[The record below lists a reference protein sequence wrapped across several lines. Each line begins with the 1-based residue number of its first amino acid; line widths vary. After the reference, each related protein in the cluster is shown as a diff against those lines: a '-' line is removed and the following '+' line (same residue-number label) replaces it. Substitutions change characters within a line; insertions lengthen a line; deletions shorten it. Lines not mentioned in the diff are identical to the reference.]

1 MQQNQEPLNSLCI
14 VRLSAIGDVCHAV
27 ATVQAIQR
35 TMPDLTI
42 SWIIGRVEHALIGD
56 LPGVEFIVFDKNRGF
71 KAYLELRRALQARA
85 PFDALLQMQTSLRA
99 NLVGAMI
106 QARRKIGFPPSKAKE
121 LHGFFVTEHLPET
134 DAFHVL
140 DVFKHFT
147 SGLGITD
154 CETTWDIPLPTA
166 AITRAR
172 HWLGEANDYAL
183 ICPSASNAERNWLP
197 DRYATIARHCHERGL
212 KVVLTGS
219 PAEREIAL
227 AAEIEALANI
237 PLHNLAGHT
246 NLKELLALCRGARL
260 VIGPDSGTVHM
271 ATTQG
276 TPVIGLYAHSNPQR
290 TGPYR
295 DLHRVAD
302 AYTPALGD
310 IALDDKK
317 PRWGYRLKGPKL
329 MAHITEHAVIE
340 LIDQALSEA
349 R

>member
-1 MQQNQEPLNSLCI
+1 
-14 VRLSAIGDVCHAV
+14 
-27 ATVQAIQR
+27 
-35 TMPDLTI
+35 MPDLTI

-134 DAFHVL
+134 DAFHVV

-219 PAEREIAL
+219 PAEREVAL

-237 PLHNLAGHT
+237 PINNLAGQT
-246 NLKELLALCRGARL
+246 NLKELLALCREARL
-260 VIGPDSGTVHM
+260 VIGPDSGTLHM

-310 IALDDKK
+310 IALGDKK

>member
-1 MQQNQEPLNSLCI
+1 M
-14 VRLSAIGDVCHAV
+14 
-27 ATVQAIQR
+27 
-35 TMPDLTI
+35 
-42 SWIIGRVEHALIGD
+42 IGD

-71 KAYLELRRALQARA
+71 KAYLELRRALQARV

-106 QARRKIGFPPSKAKE
+106 RARRKIGFPVSKAKE

-183 ICPSASNAERNWLP
+183 ICPSAASNAIGYPICHHRATLP
-197 DRYATIARHCHERGL
+197 RAGL

-219 PAEREIAL
+219 PAEREVAL
-227 AAEIEALANI
+227 AADRSSCNI
-237 PLHNLAGHT
+237 PIHNLAG
-246 NLKELLALCRGARL
+246 
-260 VIGPDSGTVHM
+260 
-271 ATTQG
+271 
-276 TPVIGLYAHSNPQR
+276 
-290 TGPYR
+290 
-295 DLHRVAD
+295 
-302 AYTPALGD
+302 
-310 IALDDKK
+310 K
-317 PRWGYRLKGPKL
+317 P
-329 MAHITEHAVIE
+329 T
-340 LIDQALSEA
+340 
-349 R
+349 